1 MRLEHTQQVR
11 EHMRTKTLLSL
22 GLTGTAILVVA
33 CSKSGPGE
41 TTPEQAAG
49 AQADTTTAAAGAAQ
63 DSTAAATGAY
73 GDSTAAAGVRD
84 SVIPVVPDTTTAT
97 PDTTGVG
104 AGADSVRSDSM

>member
-1 MRLEHTQQVR
+1 
-11 EHMRTKTLLSL
+11 MRTRMLLSAGMVGAAL
-22 GLTGTAILVVA
+22 LIIG

-49 AQADTTTAAAGAAQ
+49 AKADTTTAAAGAAQ
-63 DSTAAATGAY
+63 DSATAATPY
-73 GDSTAAAGVRD
+73 GDSTGAAVRD
-84 SVIPVVPDTTTAT
+84 SAIPVVPDTTTPM